1 MSRSSTR
8 RSTSRNTSRSTARR
22 KKNNTGTYIGIGVVA
37 LILVVAIGFAI
48 YRSASRNVGERI
60 ADMGVSLHLAN
71 PEDVPPVP
79 YNSNPPTSG
88 YHWGGGTAPWGI
100 LNEPV
105 PDTLT
110 VHNIEH
116 GGVIIHYR
124 EGLEQ
129 ATVDQLTEVAR
140 DLLRRNPCVVML
152 PRPAD
157 QIDTPIVLTAWN
169 YLMRL
174 ETVDR
179 ESIEEFFN
187 AHIGRGPEP
196 VCRP

>member
-8 RSTSRNTSRSTARR
+8 RSSNNRRPAAARR
-22 KKNNTGTYIGIGVVA
+22 KNNTNTYIGIGIVA
-37 LILVVAIGFAI
+37 LVLVVAIGFALA
-48 YRSASRNVGERI
+48 RSAGRNVGERI
-60 ADMGVSLHLAN
+60 PDMGVSLHLPNA
-71 PEDVPPVP
+71 EDIPPVP

-88 YHWGGGTAPWGI
+88 YHWGSGTAPWGI
-100 LNEPV
+100 LNELV

-116 GGVIIHYR
+116 GGVVIHYR
-124 EGLEQ
+124 QGLDQ
-129 ATVDQLTEVAR
+129 PTLDQLTGVAR
-140 DLLRRNPCVVML
+140 SLLQENPCVVMV

-169 YLMRL
+169 YLLRL
-174 ETVDR
+174 ETVDEAAIR
-179 ESIEEFFN
+179 EFFN
-187 AHIGRGPEP
+187 AHIGRGPEA

>member
-1 MSRSSTR
+1 MTRSSTR
-8 RSTSRNTSRSTARR
+8 RSSSRRTSVARR
-22 KKNNTGTYIGIGVVA
+22 KSNTSTYIGIGVVVT
-37 LILVVAIGFAI
+37 ILVAAIGFAVW
-48 YRSASRNVGERI
+48 RGASRNVGERI
-60 ADMGVSLHLAN
+60 PDMGVSLHLPNA
-71 PEDVPPVP
+71 EDIPPVP

-116 GGVIIHYR
+116 GGIVIHYR
-124 EGLEQ
+124 QGLDQ
-129 ATVDQLTEVAR
+129 ATLDQLTGVAR
-140 DLLRRNPCVVML
+140 GLLQENPCVVMV
-152 PRPAD
+152 PRPAE
-157 QIDTPIVLTAWN
+157 QLDTPIALTAWN

-174 ETVDR
+174 ETVDE
-179 ESIEEFFN
+179 ESIRAFFD
-187 AHIGRGPEP
+187 AHIGRGPEA